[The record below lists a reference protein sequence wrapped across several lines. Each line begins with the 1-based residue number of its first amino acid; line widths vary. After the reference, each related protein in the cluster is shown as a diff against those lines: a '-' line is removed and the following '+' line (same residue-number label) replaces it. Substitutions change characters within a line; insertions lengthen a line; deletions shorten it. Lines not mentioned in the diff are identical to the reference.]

1 MSRRRPQNVISY
13 KAMIRPT
20 MWIALFLLTTL
31 TPACNHQAHDY
42 HRYLNHDF
50 PSLTKGV
57 NEAVGQVNELLAGKI
72 PPRNRAT
79 QMSQQVLPV
88 YQTAINRLREYEG
101 KNSTIHNYHQRYLAI
116 AERQFD
122 AFKQL
127 RESWKKGQPAGPTA
141 TILSAVQKD
150 MQTWTDEVAT
160 RAKEH
165 NIELVDP
172 QAKSP

>member
-1 MSRRRPQNVISY
+1 MSRRRPQNGISY
-13 KAMIRPT
+13 KAMCRPT
-20 MWIALFLLTTL
+20 MWIALFLLTL
-31 TPACNHQAHDY
+31 TPACNHRAHDY

-50 PSLTKGV
+50 PALTKGV
-57 NEAVGQVNELLAGKI
+57 NEAVAQVNELLAGKI
-72 PPRNRAT
+72 PAKSRAT
-79 QMSQQVLPV
+79 QMTQHVLPV

-116 AERQFD
+116 AERQFN

-127 RESWKKGQPAGPTA
+127 RDAWKKGHSTGSAA
-141 TILSAVQKD
+141 TVLNAVQKD
-150 MQTWTDEVAT
+150 MQTWTNEVAT

-165 NIELVDP
+165 QIELVDP